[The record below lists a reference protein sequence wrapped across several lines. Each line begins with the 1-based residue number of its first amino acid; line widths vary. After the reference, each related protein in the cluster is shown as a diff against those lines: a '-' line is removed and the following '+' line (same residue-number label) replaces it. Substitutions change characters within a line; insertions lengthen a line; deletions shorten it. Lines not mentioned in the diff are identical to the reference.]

1 MSLFQ
6 KAKDLLFTRR
16 NQSNHGFEEY
26 PLAIQTA
33 SVLAINAS
41 NDLYCY
47 PLNNLLRAGISAS
60 YARSASWAPNTGGGT
75 GSSYPDISDDGAGHV
90 GINRPSAYYNLDVNT
105 ALSYGPSYIGN
116 SVGDLVIDTGGG
128 GTPDVVQIQPR
139 GGWVGVGK
147 YPGREFDVQ
156 GIINTDSGYYY
167 QGAPWS
173 PNVVAASTGSGTC
186 LVLNASDNGVPVYIH
201 VNSSG
206 VISASLSP

>member
-16 NQSNHGFEEY
+16 NSNNRGFEEY
-26 PLAIQTA
+26 ALTVQTA

-47 PLNNLLRAGISAS
+47 PINNLLRAGISAS

-75 GSSYPDISDDGAGHV
+75 SYPDISDDGSGHV
-90 GINRPSAYYNLDVNT
+90 GINQPSAYYNLDVNT
-105 ALSYGPSYIGN
+105 AIISTPSSIGN
-116 SVGDLVIDTGGG
+116 RNGNLIIDTGAA
-128 GTPDVVQIQPR
+128 GTPNATSIQPR
-139 GGWVGVGK
+139 GGFVGVGTLF
-147 YPGREFDVQ
+147 PNHELDVH

-167 QGAPWS
+167 QGSPWS
-173 PNVVAASTGSGTC
+173 PNVVAESTGSGTC
-186 LVLNASDNGVPVYIH
+186 LVLQASDNGATMYIH